1 MSDYDA
7 RMSPR
12 HVIWDWNGTLLDD
25 AWLCVEVMNEL
36 LDQHALPAVDARRYE
51 TLFRFPVV
59 EYYRQLGFDFERTPF
74 EAVGTAFIEGYQARQ
89 HECEL
94 QPHALAAFDALTKRG
109 VTMSVLS
116 ASQQSRLE
124 AQARHHDVTERFVRL
139 LGLDHHYADGK
150 LELGRRWMSELGH
163 LPDEVLLVGDTDHD
177 LHVAQ
182 ALGIQCVLVPSG
194 HQSRERLVQTG
205 ATLVDSLDVLA
216 LRLAAD

>member
-1 MSDYDA
+1 MA
-7 RMSPR
+7 AR

-36 LDQHALPAVDARRYE
+36 LEQHALPAVDAQRYE
-51 TLFRFPVV
+51 ALFRFPVV
-59 EYYRQLGFDFERTPF
+59 DYYRELGFDFERTPF
-74 EAVGTAFIEGYQARQ
+74 EAVGTAFINGYQARQ

-94 QPHALAAFDALTKRG
+94 QPHVHETLEVLTERG

-163 LPDEVLLVGDTDHD
+163 PADEVLLIGDTDHD

-182 ALGIQCVLVPSG
+182 ELGVRCVLVPSG

-205 ATLVDSLDVLA
+205 ATLLDSLEQVA
-216 LRLAAD
+216 RLLG

>member
-1 MSDYDA
+1 
-7 RMSPR
+7 MSPR

-36 LDQHALPAVDARRYE
+36 LGQHALPPVDARRYE
-51 TLFRFPVV
+51 ALFRFPVV
-59 EYYRQLGFDFERTPF
+59 DYYRELGFDFERTPF
-74 EAVGTAFIEGYQARQ
+74 EAVGTAFINGYQARQ
-89 HECEL
+89 HECRL
-94 QPHALAAFDALTKRG
+94 QPHVHETFDALENRG

-150 LELGRRWMSELGH
+150 LELGRRWMSELNH
-163 LPDEVLLVGDTDHD
+163 AADEVLLIGDTDHD

-182 ALGIQCVLVPSG
+182 ALGIRCVLVPSG
-194 HQSRERLVQTG
+194 HQSRERLAQTG
-205 ATLVDSLDVLA
+205 ATLVDSLEQVAQLVD
-216 LRLAAD
+216 